1 MSLLS
6 SQLLVYGRP
15 LMDKLNKFSIL
26 KAKKPSDPNAPVIDY
41 QAKLAEHGLTRAQV
55 IETERKLA
63 KFANTMDSLVRVPF
77 TKQGMGADA
86 ALSTIPL
93 AGDLAG
99 LALTSYA
106 FILGRQLGVPAH
118 KMTPAVRLA
127 LIDMVVGIVPGIGT
141 LLDVF
146 IRPSRKTL
154 TIVHEHLHEEY
165 GITET
170 MHMDRPFLHQSL
182 EDRQQQGRLRFFW
195 RNPVVAWLYLHIP
208 DILGL
213 LVIVVIGLGLW
224 ALIGWLVGLFG
235 TTTGFG
241 Q

>member
-1 MSLLS
+1 
-6 SQLLVYGRP
+6 
-15 LMDKLNKFSIL
+15 MDKFNKLSKS
-26 KAKKPSDPNAPVIDY
+26 KARKRVEPNGPSVDY

-55 IETERKLA
+55 IATERKLA

-141 LLDVF
+141 LLDIF

-154 TIVHEHLHEEY
+154 GIVHEHLHNEY

-182 EDRQQQGRLRFFW
+182 EDKQQQSRFW
-195 RNPVVAWLYLHIP
+195 RNPIVAWVYLHIP
-208 DILGL
+208 DI
-213 LVIVVIGLGLW
+213 IGLIVIAMIAWGLW
-224 ALIGWLVGLFG
+224 ALISWLVEVFG
-235 TTTGFG
+235 KTTGFG
-241 Q
+241 

>member
-1 MSLLS
+1 
-6 SQLLVYGRP
+6 
-15 LMDKLNKFSIL
+15 MDRLSIL
-26 KAKKPSDPNAPVIDY
+26 KVKKSPNAHESVTDY
-41 QAKLAEHGLTRAQV
+41 EAKLAEHGLTREQV
-55 IETERKLA
+55 VATERKLA
-63 KFANTMDSLVRVPF
+63 KFANAMDSLVRVPF

-106 FILGRQLGVPAH
+106 FVLGRQLGVPAH

-141 LLDVF
+141 LLDIF

-154 TIVHEHLHEEY
+154 GIVHEHLQQEY

-182 EDRQQQGRLRFFW
+182 ENKQQQSRVW
-195 RNPVVAWLYLHIP
+195 RNPVIAWLYLHIP
-208 DILGL
+208 DMLGL
-213 LVIVVIGLGLW
+213 LVIVVISWGLW
-224 ALIGWLVGLFG
+224 AIISWLVSLFG
-235 TTTGFG
+235 
-241 Q
+241 

>member
-1 MSLLS
+1 
-6 SQLLVYGRP
+6 
-15 LMDKLNKFSIL
+15 MDKSSKVSSR
-26 KAKKPSDPNAPVIDY
+26 KKTGSSATDRTIIDY
-41 QAKLAEHGLTRAQV
+41 QAKLAKQGLTREQV
-55 IETERKLA
+55 IATERKLA
-63 KFANTMDSLVRVPF
+63 KFANTMDSLVRIPF

-106 FILGRQLGVPAH
+106 FVLGRQLGVPAH

-141 LLDVF
+141 LLDIF
-146 IRPSRKTL
+146 IRPSRKAL
-154 TIVHEHLHEEY
+154 GIVHKHLQDEY

-182 EDRQQQGRLRFFW
+182 EDRQQNSRFW
-195 RNPVVAWLYLHIP
+195 RNPIVAWLYLHIP

-213 LVIVVIGLGLW
+213 IVLIFIVWGLW
-224 ALIGWLVGLFG
+224 AMLSWLVSLFG
-235 TTTGFG
+235 NMTGFG
-241 Q
+241 

>member
-1 MSLLS
+1 
-6 SQLLVYGRP
+6 
-15 LMDKLNKFSIL
+15 MDKLSKFQSKGSSAANTPI
-26 KAKKPSDPNAPVIDY
+26 IDY
-41 QAKLAEHGLTRAQV
+41 QARLAEHGLTREQV
-55 IETERKLA
+55 IATERKLA
-63 KFANTMDSLVRVPF
+63 KFANTMDSLVRIPF

-141 LLDVF
+141 LLDIF

-154 TIVHEHLHEEY
+154 GIVHEHLHDEY

-182 EDRQQQGRLRFFW
+182 EDKQQQSRFGFFW
-195 RNPVVAWLYLHIP
+195 RNPIVAWLYLHIP

-213 LVIVVIGLGLW
+213 IVIVVIGWGLW
-224 ALIGWLVGLFG
+224 AMISWLVSLFG
-235 TTTGFG
+235 QTTGFG
-241 Q
+241 

>member
-1 MSLLS
+1 MDNFKKLS
-6 SQLLVYGRP
+6 R
-15 LMDKLNKFSIL
+15 L
-26 KAKKPSDPNAPVIDY
+26 KAKKKGASNLSIVDY
-41 QAKLAEHGLTRAQV
+41 EARLAEHGLTRQQV

-63 KFANTMDSLVRVPF
+63 KFANTMDSLVRIPF
-77 TKQGMGADA
+77 TNQGMGADA

-106 FILGRQLGVPAH
+106 FVLGRQLGVPAH

-141 LLDVF
+141 ILDIF

-154 TIVHEHLHEEY
+154 GIVHEHLQDEY

-182 EDRQQQGRLRFFW
+182 EDRQQSRFGAFW
-195 RNPVVAWLYLHIP
+195 RNPIVAWLYLHIP
-208 DILGL
+208 DMLGL
-213 LVIVVIGLGLW
+213 IVIFIIGWGLW
-224 ALIGWLVGLFG
+224 AVISWLVSLFG
-235 TTTGFG
+235 KTTGFG
-241 Q
+241 

>member
-1 MSLLS
+1 
-6 SQLLVYGRP
+6 
-15 LMDKLNKFSIL
+15 MDKFKKLSKS
-26 KAKKPSDPNAPVIDY
+26 KARKWTNPNGSNVDY
-41 QAKLAEHGLTRAQV
+41 QAKLAEHGLTREQV
-55 IETERKLA
+55 IATERKLA

-141 LLDVF
+141 LLDIF

-154 TIVHEHLHEEY
+154 GIVHEHLQDEY

-170 MHMDRPFLHQSL
+170 VHMDRPFLHQSL
-182 EDRQQQGRLRFFW
+182 EDKQRQSRFW
-195 RNPVVAWLYLHIP
+195 RNPIVAWLYLHIP

-213 LVIVVIGLGLW
+213 VVLIFIVWGLW
-224 ALIGWLVGLFG
+224 AVMSWLVALFG
-235 TTTGFG
+235 KTTGFG
-241 Q
+241 

>member
-1 MSLLS
+1 MDNFKKLS
-6 SQLLVYGRP
+6 RLKTKKKGASNL
-15 LMDKLNKFSIL
+15 SI
-26 KAKKPSDPNAPVIDY
+26 VDY
-41 QAKLAEHGLTRAQV
+41 EARLAEHGLTRQQV

-63 KFANTMDSLVRVPF
+63 KFANTMDSLVRIPF
-77 TKQGMGADA
+77 TNQGMGADA

-106 FILGRQLGVPAH
+106 FVLGRQLGVPAH

-141 LLDVF
+141 ILDIF

-154 TIVHEHLHEEY
+154 GIVHEHLQDEY

-182 EDRQQQGRLRFFW
+182 EDRQQQSRFGFFW

-208 DILGL
+208 DMLGL
-213 LVIVVIGLGLW
+213 MVIVIIGWGLW
-224 ALIGWLVGLFG
+224 SVISWIVSLFG
-235 TTTGFG
+235 KTTGFG
-241 Q
+241 

>member
-1 MSLLS
+1 MDNFKKLS
-6 SQLLVYGRP
+6 KP
-15 LMDKLNKFSIL
+15 
-26 KAKKPSDPNAPVIDY
+26 KAKKGAAINAPVIDY
-41 QAKLAEHGLTRAQV
+41 QAKLAEHGLTREQV
-55 IETERKLA
+55 IATERKLA

-141 LLDVF
+141 VLDIF

-154 TIVHEHLHEEY
+154 SIVHEHLHDEY

-182 EDRQQQGRLRFFW
+182 EDRQQQSRFAFFW
-195 RNPVVAWLYLHIP
+195 RNPIVAWLYLHIP
-208 DILGL
+208 DLLGL
-213 LVIVVIGLGLW
+213 IVIVVIGWGLW
-224 ALIGWLVGLFG
+224 AMMSWLVGLFSK
-235 TTTGFG
+235 TTGFG
-241 Q
+241 

>member
-1 MSLLS
+1 
-6 SQLLVYGRP
+6 
-15 LMDKLNKFSIL
+15 MDKLNKLWNRKVKGVSGTDG
-26 KAKKPSDPNAPVIDY
+26 SVIDY
-41 QAKLAEHGLTRAQV
+41 QARMAEHGLTREQV
-55 IETERKLA
+55 IATERKLA
-63 KFANTMDSLVRVPF
+63 KFANTMDSLVRIPF

-141 LLDVF
+141 LLDIF

-154 TIVHEHLHEEY
+154 GIVHEHLQDEY
-165 GITET
+165 GITDT
-170 MHMDRPFLHQSL
+170 MHIDRPFLHQSL
-182 EDRQQQGRLRFFW
+182 EDKQRSSRFGFFW
-195 RNPVVAWLYLHIP
+195 RNPIVAWLYLHIP
-208 DILGL
+208 DMLGL
-213 LVIVVIGLGLW
+213 IVLVVIGWGLW
-224 ALIGWLVGLFG
+224 SLIGWLVGLFG
-235 TTTGFG
+235 NTTGFG
-241 Q
+241 

>member
-1 MSLLS
+1 
-6 SQLLVYGRP
+6 
-15 LMDKLNKFSIL
+15 MDRLNKFSRL
-26 KAKKPSDPNAPVIDY
+26 KFKKSSTHDIPKMDY
-41 QAKLAEHGLTRAQV
+41 DARLAEHGLTRAQV

-63 KFANTMDSLVRVPF
+63 KFANTMDSLVRIPF

-141 LLDVF
+141 LLDIF

-154 TIVHEHLHEEY
+154 SIVHEYLQDEY

-182 EDRQQQGRLRFFW
+182 EDKQHDSRFGFFW

-208 DILGL
+208 DMLGL
-213 LVIVVIGLGLW
+213 IVIVVIGWGLW
-224 ALIGWLVGLFG
+224 SLMSWLVGLFG
-235 TTTGFG
+235 KTTGFG
-241 Q
+241 

>member
-1 MSLLS
+1 MDNFKQLS
-6 SQLLVYGRP
+6 KS
-15 LMDKLNKFSIL
+15 
-26 KAKKPSDPNAPVIDY
+26 KAKKGAAINAPVIDY
-41 QAKLAEHGLTRAQV
+41 QAKLAEHGLTREQV
-55 IETERKLA
+55 IATERKLA

-141 LLDVF
+141 VLDIF

-154 TIVHEHLHEEY
+154 TIVHEHLHDEY

-182 EDRQQQGRLRFFW
+182 EDKQQQSRFAFFW

-208 DILGL
+208 DLLGL
-213 LVIVVIGLGLW
+213 IVIVVIGWGLW
-224 ALIGWLVGLFG
+224 AIMSWLVSLFG
-235 TTTGFG
+235 KTTGFG
-241 Q
+241 

>member
-1 MSLLS
+1 
-6 SQLLVYGRP
+6 
-15 LMDKLNKFSIL
+15 MDKSSKVSSR
-26 KAKKPSDPNAPVIDY
+26 KKTGSSATDRTIIDY
-41 QAKLAEHGLTRAQV
+41 QAKLAKQGLTREQV
-55 IETERKLA
+55 IATERKLA
-63 KFANTMDSLVRVPF
+63 KFANTMDSLVRIPF

-154 TIVHEHLHEEY
+154 GIVHEHLQDEY

-182 EDRQQQGRLRFFW
+182 EDRQQKSRFW
-195 RNPVVAWLYLHIP
+195 RNPIVAWLYLHIP

-213 LVIVVIGLGLW
+213 IVLIFIVWGLW
-224 ALIGWLVGLFG
+224 AMLSWLVSLFG
-235 TTTGFG
+235 QSTGFG
-241 Q
+241 

>member
-1 MSLLS
+1 MDEVDTMSKLKMQKS
-6 SQLLVYGRP
+6 S
-15 LMDKLNKFSIL
+15 DANISE
-26 KAKKPSDPNAPVIDY
+26 IDY
-41 QAKLAEHGLTRAQV
+41 QARLAEHGLTREQV
-55 IETERKLA
+55 IATERKLA
-63 KFANTMDSLVRVPF
+63 KFANTMDSLVRIPF

-118 KMTPAVRLA
+118 KMMPAVRLA

-141 LLDVF
+141 LLDIF

-154 TIVHEHLHEEY
+154 GIVHEHLHDEY

-182 EDRQQQGRLRFFW
+182 EDKQQKSRFGFFW
-195 RNPVVAWLYLHIP
+195 RNPIVAWLYLHIP

-213 LVIVVIGLGLW
+213 IVIVVVGWGLW
-224 ALIGWLVGLFG
+224 AMISWLVSLFG
-235 TTTGFG
+235 QTTGFG
-241 Q
+241 

>member
-1 MSLLS
+1 
-6 SQLLVYGRP
+6 
-15 LMDKLNKFSIL
+15 MDKLNKFSRL
-26 KAKKPSDPNAPVIDY
+26 KASKSSNAAVVDY
-41 QAKLAEHGLTRAQV
+41 QARLAAQGLTREQV

-63 KFANTMDSLVRVPF
+63 KFANTMDSLVRIPF

-141 LLDVF
+141 LLDIF

-154 TIVHEHLHEEY
+154 GIVHEHLKDEY

-182 EDRQQQGRLRFFW
+182 EDKQQQSRFGFFW

-213 LVIVVIGLGLW
+213 MVIIIISWGLW
-224 ALIGWLVGLFG
+224 KVISWLVSLFG
-235 TTTGFG
+235 KTTGFG
-241 Q
+241 

>member
-1 MSLLS
+1 
-6 SQLLVYGRP
+6 
-15 LMDKLNKFSIL
+15 MDKLNKFPKL
-26 KAKKPSDPNAPVIDY
+26 KAKKSAAHDTPKRDY
-41 QAKLAEHGLTRAQV
+41 EARLAEHGLTREQV
-55 IETERKLA
+55 IATERKLA

-141 LLDVF
+141 LLDIF

-154 TIVHEHLHEEY
+154 GIVHEHLQNEY

-170 MHMDRPFLHQSL
+170 IHMDRPFLHQSL
-182 EDRQQQGRLRFFW
+182 EDKQQSRFGAFW
-195 RNPVVAWLYLHIP
+195 RNPVIAWLYLHIP

-213 LVIVVIGLGLW
+213 IVIVIIAWGLW
-224 ALIGWLVGLFG
+224 TVISWLVSLFG
-235 TTTGFG
+235 KTTGFA
-241 Q
+241 

>member
-1 MSLLS
+1 M
-6 SQLLVYGRP
+6 G
-15 LMDKLNKFSIL
+15 KFSESL
-26 KAKKPSDPNAPVIDY
+26 KRRSTKKPVVNEVQTAYEIN
-41 QAKLAEHGLTRAQV
+41 LAEHGLTREEV
-55 IETERKLA
+55 IATERKLA
-63 KFANTMDSLVRVPF
+63 KFANTMDSVVRIPF
-77 TKQGMGADA
+77 TKQGLGADA

-141 LLDVF
+141 LLDIF

-154 TIVHEHLHEEY
+154 GIVHEHLHDEY

-182 EDRQQQGRLRFFW
+182 EGKQQQSRFW
-195 RNPVVAWLYLHIP
+195 RNPIVAWLYLHIP
-208 DILGL
+208 DI
-213 LVIVVIGLGLW
+213 IGLIVIAMIAWGLW
-224 ALIGWLVGLFG
+224 ALMSWLVEVFG
-235 TTTGFG
+235 KTTGLG
-241 Q
+241 